1 MLLYALSHILAAPYS
16 SGLEYTLTDN
26 SLHKLTCDSYN
37 TPPTQVVWEKDGE
50 VIPSNSTFYQFS
62 QKLVNR
68 TTAAYRNTLTMNATF
83 EEVVGEYACTVVNS
97 IGSSKRQTKTIKGLT
112 ISFSLSISSICL

>member
-1 MLLYALSHILAAPYS
+1 MYSLHSAAPYS
-16 SGLEYTLTDN
+16 SGLEYALTGN

-50 VIPSNSTFYQFS
+50 VITSNNTFYQFG
-62 QKLVNR
+62 QELMNR
-68 TTAAYRNTLTMNATF
+68 TTAAYSNSLTMNATF

-97 IGSSKRQTKTIKGLT
+97 VGSSERQTRSIKGLY
-112 ISFSLSISSICL
+112 SLECMGSL